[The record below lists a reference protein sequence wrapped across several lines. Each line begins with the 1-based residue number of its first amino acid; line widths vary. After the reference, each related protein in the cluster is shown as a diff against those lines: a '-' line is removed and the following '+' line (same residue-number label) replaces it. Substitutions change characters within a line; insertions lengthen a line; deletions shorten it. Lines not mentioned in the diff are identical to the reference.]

1 MELAPRMANL
11 EKEIADAESDLRVA
25 SNSLAAAI
33 QRVRHLEGNL
43 IRDQMVDEGMAKEEE
58 EGWEGQW

>member
-1 MELAPRMANL
+1 MEHYPRMADL
-11 EKEIADAESDLRVA
+11 EKQLADAESDLRVA
-25 SNSLAAAI
+25 TNSLAAAI

-43 IRDQMVDEGMAKEEE
+43 IRDQMVNEGTAKEEE